1 MKLDKFLPYLLP
13 VITILGL
20 GVFAFTNPE
29 ITGLAVANDKE
40 IVNSQVR
47 VFLDENS
54 MLPKGSDVV
63 VILDGKESSMK
74 LSEFIEK
81 SGGFKEIKNAE
92 IKEIAYVGEGYIGE
106 NVYDVD
112 LKEFNLGMVDKK
124 KEHDLVIKV
133 IYNNHVLLE
142 NKRLVEGSESITP
155 T

>member
-74 LSEFIEK
+74 LSEFIENPD
-81 SGGFKEIKNAE
+81 ST
-92 IKEIAYVGEGYIGE
+92 
-106 NVYDVD
+106 
-112 LKEFNLGMVDKK
+112 
-124 KEHDLVIKV
+124 
-133 IYNNHVLLE
+133 
-142 NKRLVEGSESITP
+142 S
-155 T
+155 